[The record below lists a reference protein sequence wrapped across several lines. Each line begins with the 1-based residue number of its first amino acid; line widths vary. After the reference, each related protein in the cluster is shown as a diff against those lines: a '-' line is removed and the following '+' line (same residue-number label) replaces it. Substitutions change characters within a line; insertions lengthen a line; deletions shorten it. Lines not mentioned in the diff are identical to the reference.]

1 MSENSFKIS
10 GPSAIRYLDSE
21 EALLADKLDL
31 IVHHVVVTMV
41 LYGCFLFVVAAIDW
55 WYRFG
60 GLACFD
66 HFQERHES
74 STFFAQAYYRNYA
87 LASSA

>member
-21 EALLADKLDL
+21 EALLADKLDS

-41 LYGCFLFVVAAIDW
+41 LYGCFPFRRCGNIMMVLVQWSCLF
-55 WYRFG
+55 
-60 GLACFD
+60 
-66 HFQERHES
+66 
-74 STFFAQAYYRNYA
+74 
-87 LASSA
+87 